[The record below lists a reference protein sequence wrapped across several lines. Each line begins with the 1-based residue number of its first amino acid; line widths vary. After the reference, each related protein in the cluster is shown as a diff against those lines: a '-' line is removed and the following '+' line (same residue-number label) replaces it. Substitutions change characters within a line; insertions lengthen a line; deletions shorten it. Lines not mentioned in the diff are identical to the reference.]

1 MSSPVSLP
9 ITGGCG
15 CGAVRFELDAP
26 PSVAVFCHCTRC
38 QRRSGT
44 SAGASARIDP
54 AAFRL
59 VAGEQHLRGWQAGSG
74 LEKVFCAQCG
84 SGVLARRPDDGGVM
98 VVRMGAFD
106 GDPGVRPSAHQ
117 YTAYAA
123 AWQPIP
129 DDGLPRYPERM
140 AS

>member
-1 MSSPVSLP
+1 MSSRESLP
-9 ITGGCG
+9 LTGGCG

-26 PSVAVFCHCTRC
+26 PQVAVYCHCTRC

-44 SAGASARIDP
+44 NAGASARVDP
-54 AAFRL
+54 ATFRL
-59 VAGEQHLRGWQAGSG
+59 VAGEEHLRAWQADGG
-74 LEKVFCAQCG
+74 LEKVFCGACG
-84 SGVLARRPDDGGVM
+84 SGVLARRGEDGAVL

-123 AWQPIP
+123 PWQPIP
-129 DDGLPRYPERM
+129 DDGLPRHPERM
-140 AS
+140 PS

>member
-1 MSSPVSLP
+1 MSSPGSPPL
-9 ITGGCG
+9 TGGCG

-26 PSVAVFCHCTRC
+26 PTMAIYCHCTRC

-44 SAGASARIDP
+44 NAGASARIDP

-59 VAGEQHLRGWQAGSG
+59 VAGEEHLRGWQAGDG

-129 DDGLPRYPERM
+129 DDGLPRFPERM

>member
-44 SAGASARIDP
+44 NAGASARVDP
-54 AAFRL
+54 ETFRL
-59 VAGEQHLRGWQAGSG
+59 VAGEEQLRGWQAGSG

-129 DDGLPRYPERM
+129 DDGLPRFPERM